1 MSIVD
6 KLLNPDMIRMFIPF
20 AVIALLGILALTKVI
35 IRHRERMA
43 RIGMGMDPDYP
54 PHPEQLSPQHD
65 SLNRTKSPY

>member
-6 KLLNPDMIRMFIPF
+6 KLLNPEVVWVFIPL
-20 AVIALLGILALTKVI
+20 AAIALGGVLSLAKLI

-54 PHPEQLSPQHD
+54 PPNLEQPQQN
-65 SLNRTKSPY
+65 SLNRTKSSY